1 MSFNGLV
8 VKPKNKVR
16 EPSICIPRVFSNICE
31 YRIKEIFQ
39 KVFGIDSIE
48 RVDIVRKKIGGAYNG
63 GEYNDGAYNKV
74 FVHFWDWPIE
84 HAEIRKKL
92 MDGKEIKIVYEQPWF
107 WKCSASRSKKNWND
121 GIGHSI
127 GHSIGHGRIGHNI
140 NRPFIIKDKSK
151 GDNGVNDCGLPPLS
165 ILDEYSP
172 IEKGNNRF
180 CSNDNK
186 KMKRGFIL
194 DNPNSVIG
202 VRKIYT
208 ND

>member
-1 MSFNGLV
+1 MSFNGWGA
-8 VKPKNKVR
+8 KTQNRVR
-16 EPSICIPRVFSNICE
+16 EPSICIPRVYSNICE

-39 KVFGIDSIE
+39 KIFGIDSIE
-48 RVDIVRKKIGGAYNG
+48 RVDIVGKK
-63 GEYNDGAYNKV
+63 DGAYNKV

-92 MDGKEIKIVYEQPWF
+92 MDGKEIKIVYEEPWF

-127 GHSIGHGRIGHNI
+127 SHSISHSRIGHNI
-140 NRPFIIKDKSK
+140 NKPFIIKDKSK
-151 GDNGVNDCGLPPLS
+151 DDICANDCGLPPLS

-180 CSNDNK
+180 YSNDNK
-186 KMKRGFIL
+186 KMKRRLIFN
-194 DNPNSVIG
+194 NPDSVVG

>member
-1 MSFNGLV
+1 MSLNGLV
-8 VKPKNKVR
+8 AKPKNKVR
-16 EPSICIPRVFSNICE
+16 EPSICIPRVFSNICQ

-39 KVFGIDSIE
+39 KIFGIDSIE
-48 RVDIVRKKIGGAYNG
+48 RVDIVRKKNDGAYNGGAYNG
-63 GEYNDGAYNKV
+63 GAYNKV

-121 GIGHSI
+121 SI
-127 GHSIGHGRIGHNI
+127 SHDTIGHNI

-151 GDNGVNDCGLPPLS
+151 CDIGDNDCGLPPLS

-172 IEKGNNRF
+172 IEKGQNR
-180 CSNDNK
+180 CYRNDDK
-186 KMKRGFIL
+186 KMKRRFIL
-194 DNPNSVIG
+194 DNPESIIG

-208 ND
+208 NDE